1 MIVFR
6 VDSSEKI
13 GSGHLMRCLALAE
26 ELRRF
31 GNKVEF
37 VARKHKAN
45 LSQKI
50 IQKGFKVYLLNKS
63 EAGEKLDLEK
73 YEKWL
78 GVKQNTDADQTI
90 QLLRDKEID
99 WLIVDHYAIDFNWEK
114 ALRPYTKKIMV
125 IDDLANRKHDCDILL
140 DQNYINDDRRYSLL
154 TNLET
159 IKLLGPK
166 YALLRQEFSK
176 NIQNRRRHGEIKK
189 VFVYFGASDPNN
201 LIGMALKVFTHSK
214 LKYLSVDL
222 VIGLFNPRQLEIE
235 RELEKFPNINLHVQ
249 IDNIS
254 DLMLKADLALGAG
267 GSTTWERM
275 ALGLPSIVITTADN
289 QIAFTKELYNDG
301 FIDWLGNSDQMSMH
315 KISNAIIN
323 AINNTNELEQQSKKC
338 QQLVD
343 GKGIKFVSKLLTAS
357 HN

>member
-1 MIVFR
+1 
-6 VDSSEKI
+6 
-13 GSGHLMRCLALAE
+13 MRCLALAE

-37 VARKHKAN
+37 VVRKHKGN

-50 IQKGFKVYLLNKS
+50 IQKGFKVYFLNKS
-63 EAGEKLDLEK
+63 EAGENLDLEK
-73 YEKWL
+73 YEQWL
-78 GVKQNTDADQTI
+78 GVKQNTDADGTI
-90 QLLRDKEID
+90 QLIKDKEID
-99 WLIVDHYAIDFNWEK
+99 WLIVDHYAIDCNWEK
-114 ALRPYTKKIMV
+114 AVRPFAKKMMV

-140 DQNYINDDRRYSLL
+140 DQNYIKNDKRYSLL
-154 TNLET
+154 TNLTT

-166 YALLRQEFSK
+166 YALLRQEFRK
-176 NIQNRRRHGEIKK
+176 NIQNKRRYGKVKK

-201 LIGMALKVFTHSK
+201 LIGMALKVFTDSN
-214 LKYLSVDL
+214 LKHLSVDL
-222 VIGLFNPRQLEIE
+222 VIGLFNPHQSEIE
-235 RELEKFPNINLHVQ
+235 KELIKFPNIKLHVQ

-254 DLMLKADLALGAG
+254 NLMLRADLALGAG

-301 FIDWLGNSDQMSMH
+301 LIDWLGNSDQISIH
-315 KISNAIIN
+315 KISNAIIY
-323 AINNTNELEQQSKKC
+323 AISNSNELKQQSKKC

-343 GKGIKFVSKLLTAS
+343 GKGVEFVSKLLTVS
-357 HN
+357 DN